1 MGSNKYQCHFCP
13 EVFNT
18 HSELFKHQRSK
29 HVKKSTTLIC
39 QCAICGMEFLD
50 YDSKTSHV
58 HKNHPEFMDRL
69 FQSESKINNEKIA
82 SSSSLSSSTTTD
94 SASNPYKQK
103 ENNSKQTNQQQKSKI
118 AESNSF
124 LATLLN

>member
-29 HVKKSTTLIC
+29 HVKKSTTLVC

-69 FQSESKINNEKIA
+69 FQVENKLANDKA
-82 SSSSLSSSTTTD
+82 SSLPSASST

-124 LATLLN
+124 LATLLK